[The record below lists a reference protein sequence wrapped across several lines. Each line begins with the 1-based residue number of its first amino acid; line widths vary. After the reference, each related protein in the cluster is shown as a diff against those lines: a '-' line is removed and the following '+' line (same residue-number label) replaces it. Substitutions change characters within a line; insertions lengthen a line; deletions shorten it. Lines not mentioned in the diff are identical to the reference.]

1 MSISKLIKLILFIII
16 ICFNIK
22 LSVSGLVSKNDN
34 YDSIKKRQVEIEI
47 STRATSANIFNHHVN
62 NHNLAFNLFNTFNQ
76 TLEFLNDFN
85 NDLNISVFSNNNYN
99 NNNMSNATHDP
110 NFSIVRNILL
120 SFVFIPIILSTLIG
134 NMLVILA
141 VVIVRKLHTQDNANN
156 YLIVSLAVSDF
167 LVGVLAMPFAVYVEF
182 SEDNK

>member
-16 ICFNIK
+16 ICLNIK
-22 LSVSGLVSKNDN
+22 ISVSGLVSKNDN
-34 YDSIKKRQVEIEI
+34 YDSIIKRQVEIEV
-47 STRATSANIFNHHVN
+47 STRATSTNIFNHHVN
-62 NHNLAFNLFNTFNQ
+62 NHNFAFNLFNTFNQ

-85 NDLNISVFSNNNYN
+85 NDLNISVFSNNI
-99 NNNMSNATHDP
+99 NNMSNATHDP
-110 NFSIVRNILL
+110 NFSLVRNILL